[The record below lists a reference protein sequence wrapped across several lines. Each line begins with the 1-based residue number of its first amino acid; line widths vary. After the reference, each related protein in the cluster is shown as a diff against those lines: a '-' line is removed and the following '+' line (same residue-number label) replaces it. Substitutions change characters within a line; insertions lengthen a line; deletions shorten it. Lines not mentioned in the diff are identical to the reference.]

1 MKKRLLRA
9 LPALL
14 LAVCCL
20 FSALGVTA
28 GAAGFRYRH
37 DPRLNA
43 RAMEDIVVDPEAVY
57 GFSPSPYGSLKQYVD
72 AFNWSDP
79 AALEISRDERI
90 TYHESLESMYVMLE
104 NMRAEGAST
113 EEIARTVSRMRNE
126 IRMIAYAEDPEGLAL
141 ARARNL
147 EQYGHEDGPTPDE
160 LFEKYGS
167 WETVIEKAFSANPGM
182 DACLGLYDDY
192 YSLYIAAGQV
202 QEEEN
207 QSATR
212 EYAVARFVEAA
223 GVKSAAGGPRLADF
237 QDGGYVSTWFEPELS
252 AAVSAGI
259 LRGYD
264 DGTLRPREELR
275 RVEAF
280 VMLARCLPTLEKV
293 REPLAFTDVPAWAK
307 DDIDRLSAAGIVN
320 GYGGGLLGSS
330 DNLTVYQVGLLVER
344 IEAAAPSSSIKV
356 GAQAVTL
363 TDDEHVTAVFEKM
376 YAASGGM
383 FCVDIKVQNKTD
395 KTIWAYFDNVSVND
409 KSATAAFVSNV
420 PPYVMA
426 GRTNRHTFSISLS
439 ALGIAGAEDV
449 KNLTFDLVIVSGVGE
464 IERVKAVSLDF

>member
-1 MKKRLLRA
+1 
-9 LPALL
+9 
-14 LAVCCL
+14 
-20 FSALGVTA
+20 
-28 GAAGFRYRH
+28 
-37 DPRLNA
+37 
-43 RAMEDIVVDPEAVY
+43 
-57 GFSPSPYGSLKQYVD
+57 
-72 AFNWSDP
+72 
-79 AALEISRDERI
+79 
-90 TYHESLESMYVMLE
+90 ML
-104 NMRAEGAST
+104 S
-113 EEIARTVSRMRNE
+113 
-126 IRMIAYAEDPEGLAL
+126 
-141 ARARNL
+141 
-147 EQYGHEDGPTPDE
+147 
-160 LFEKYGS
+160 
-167 WETVIEKAFSANPGM
+167 
-182 DACLGLYDDY
+182 
-192 YSLYIAAGQV
+192 
-202 QEEEN
+202 
-207 QSATR
+207 
-212 EYAVARFVEAA
+212 
-223 GVKSAAGGPRLADF
+223 
-237 QDGGYVSTWFEPELS
+237 
-252 AAVSAGI
+252 
-259 LRGYD
+259 
-264 DGTLRPREELR
+264 
-275 RVEAF
+275 
-280 VMLARCLPTLEKV
+280 RCLPTLEKV

-307 DDIDRLSAAGIVN
+307 NDIDRLSAAGIVN